1 MKPSDTPPGPPRAV
15 SSPCILVCTVDGASG
30 LCLGCLR
37 TLEEIATW
45 SRMGEAERTRI
56 MAGLAERKNR
66 VDPALLE

>member
-1 MKPSDTPPGPPRAV
+1 MKPSDTPPRPPRAV